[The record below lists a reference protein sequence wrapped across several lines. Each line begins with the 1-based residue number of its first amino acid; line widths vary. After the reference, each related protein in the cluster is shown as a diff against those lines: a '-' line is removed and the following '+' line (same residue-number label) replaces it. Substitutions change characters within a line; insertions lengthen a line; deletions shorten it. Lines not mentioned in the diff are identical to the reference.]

1 MRVLG
6 VDPGLNIT
14 GYAVLES
21 RDRRTVL
28 IEAGVIR
35 SRVTDS
41 MDRKLVEIADGIR
54 EVIEQYRPDALAIEE
69 VYSHYEHPRTAI
81 IMGHARGVVVLEAA
95 RIGVQVHPYASTRI
109 KKSLTGNG
117 RASKLQMQKMIKSTL
132 NLVELPEPADAA
144 DALAIALCH
153 CRSLQHLGAAVI

>member
-6 VDPGLNIT
+6 IDPGLNIT
-14 GYAVLES
+14 GYALLES
-21 RDRRTVL
+21 KRRRTTL

-35 SRVTDS
+35 TRLSDS
-41 MDRKLVEIADGIR
+41 MPLRLVEISR
-54 EVIEQYRPDALAIEE
+54 ELQSIIAQFHPDALAIEE

-81 IMGHARGVVVLEAA
+81 VMGHARGVAILEAA
-95 RIGVQVHPYASTRI
+95 RSGMDVFAYASTRV

-132 NLVELPEPADAA
+132 NLPEIPEPPDAA

-153 CRSLQHLGAAVI
+153 CRSLERSEAKGL